1 MSMCPR
7 VRQLLWLDS
16 RTNVGRTNVGQKK
29 VATSWNTT
37 KDLLPCLYPELKV
50 FYCQETLTK
59 VYTVKLGNNELGYNE
74 LPVIMNKSFPL
85 FQYKINYY
93 YNN

>member
-1 MSMCPR
+1 MFMCPM
-7 VRQLLWLDS
+7 VRQLMWLDS
-16 RTNVGRTNVGQKK
+16 RTNVGRTNVGRKK

-59 VYTVKLGNNELGYNE
+59 VYTVKLGYNELGYNE
-74 LPVIMNKSFPL
+74 LPVITNKSFPL
-85 FQYKINYY
+85 FQYKINDY